1 MAEFRYVARE
11 LSGKQVDGTVS
22 AASEREAL
30 GSLTAK
36 NLFPISITLAAA
48 AKAHQANK
56 TRRVPARVLAVF
68 YTQLADL
75 LRAGVPLLR
84 SLDLL
89 VKQTRQ
95 MTLKLVVQE
104 VRDQIADG
112 TRLAEAMRQHPTV
125 FNDLTISMVRAGE
138 EGSFLEE
145 SLQRIADFTE
155 HQEELKGRVVGAMAY
170 PAFLV
175 VVGGLIL
182 VGMLIF
188 FVPKFEPLFET
199 MRAEGTL
206 PWATIALL
214 TASGFLQRYSWVML
228 IIIGVA
234 SYFIRR
240 YFANDIGRL
249 RLDQVRLKIIGIG
262 RVIRSLA
269 VARFCRVLGTLLR
282 NGVPILSALNIA
294 KDATGNRVISAAIA
308 QAADHVSSGRSLA
321 QPLAECGQFPVDVLE
336 MIAVGEEANNL
347 EQVLVGIADKM
358 ERQTIRQL
366 ELVVRLLEPLML
378 VIMAGVILFVL
389 IALMLPIFNSS
400 SMTAVETLFSRGL
413 C

>member
-11 LSGKQVDGTVS
+11 LSGLQVEGTVS

-30 GSLTAK
+30 GSLAAK
-36 NLFPISITLAAA
+36 NLFPVSINMADS
-48 AKAHQANK
+48 AKAHHANK
-56 TRRVPARVLAVF
+56 RRRVPARILTVF

-104 VRDQIADG
+104 VRDQVADG
-112 TRLAEAMRQHPTV
+112 TRLAEALRQHPTV
-125 FNDLTISMVRAGE
+125 FNELTISMVRAGE

-145 SLQRIADFTE
+145 SLQRVADFTE

-182 VGMLIF
+182 IGMLIF

-199 MRAEGTL
+199 MRTEGTL
-206 PWATIALL
+206 PS
-214 TASGFLQRYSWVML
+214 ASSFMKKYSWVAMGL
-228 IIIGVA
+228 IGLAI
-234 SYFIRR
+234 YFGQR
-240 YFANDIGRL
+240 YFANDIGKL
-249 RLDQVRLKIIGIG
+249 RLDELRLKIFGIG

-269 VARFCRVLGTLLR
+269 VARFCRVLGTLLK
-282 NGVPILSALNIA
+282 NGVPILTALNIA

-308 QAADHVSSGRSLA
+308 QAADHVSSGRTLA

-358 ERQTIRQL
+358 ERQTNRQL
-366 ELVVRLLEPLML
+366 DMVVRLLEPLML
-378 VIMAGVILFVL
+378 VVMAGVILFVL

-400 SMTAVETLFSRGL
+400 SMTAVETFFRQTVV
-413 C
+413 

>member
-1 MAEFRYVARE
+1 MAEFRYTARE
-11 LSGKQVDGTVS
+11 ISGLQVEGTVA

-30 GSLTAK
+30 GALTAK
-36 NLFPISITLAAA
+36 NLFPISISLADS

-56 TRRVPARVLAVF
+56 RRRVPARILTVF
-68 YTQLADL
+68 YTQLSDL

-89 VKQTRQ
+89 VKQTRH
-95 MTLKLVVQE
+95 MTLKLVVQD
-104 VRDQIADG
+104 VRDQVADG

-125 FNDLTISMVRAGE
+125 FNELTISMIRAGE
-138 EGSFLEE
+138 EGSFMEE

-155 HQEELKGRVVGAMAY
+155 HQEELKGRVFGAMAY

-206 PWATIALL
+206 PWATITLL
-214 TASGFLQRYSWVML
+214 SASAILQKYSWILL
-228 IIIGVA
+228 IAIAGAIYLGQ
-234 SYFIRR
+234 R
-240 YFANDIGRL
+240 YFADDVGRL
-249 RLDQVRLKIIGIG
+249 RLDQWRLKIVGVG
-262 RVIRSLA
+262 KVIRSLA
-269 VARFCRVLGTLLR
+269 VARFCRVLGTLLK
-282 NGVPILSALNIA
+282 NGVPILNALNIA

-358 ERQTIRQL
+358 ERQTNRQL
-366 ELVVRLLEPLML
+366 DMVVRLLEPLML

-389 IALMLPIFNSS
+389 MALMLPIFNSS
-400 SMTAVETLFSRGL
+400 SMT
-413 C
+413 

>member
-1 MAEFRYVARE
+1 MAEYRYVARE
-11 LSGKQVDGTVS
+11 LSGVSVEGTVS

-30 GSLTAK
+30 GTLAAK
-36 NLFPISITLAAA
+36 NLFPVSIDLADT
-48 AKAHQANK
+48 AKAHQADK
-56 TRRVPARVLAVF
+56 RRRVPARILAVF

-89 VKQTRQ
+89 IKQTRQ
-95 MTLKLVVQE
+95 MTLKLVVQD
-104 VRDQIADG
+104 VRDQVADG
-112 TRLAEAMRQHPTV
+112 TRLAEALRQHPTV
-125 FNDLTISMVRAGE
+125 FNELTISMVRAGE

-155 HQEELKGRVVGAMAY
+155 HQEELKGRIIGALAY

-175 VVGGLIL
+175 AIGTIVL
-182 VGMLIF
+182 VGMLVF
-188 FVPKFEPLFET
+188 FVPNFEPLFDT
-199 MRAEGTL
+199 MRKEGTL

-214 TASGFLQRYSWVML
+214 AISDFVKSYSWVL
-228 IIIGVA
+228 LVAIGLAV
-234 SYFIRR
+234 FFGRG
-240 YFANDIGRL
+240 YFANEEGL
-249 RLDQVRLKIIGIG
+249 RRFDEVRLKTFGVG
-262 RVIRSLA
+262 RVVRSLA

-282 NGVPILSALNIA
+282 NGVPILSSLHIA

-358 ERQTIRQL
+358 ERQTNRQL
-366 ELVVRLLEPLML
+366 DLVVRLLEPMMLM
-378 VIMAGVILFVL
+378 IMAIVILFLLV
-389 IALMLPIFNSS
+389 ALMLPIFNSS
-400 SMTAVETLFSRGL
+400 SMT
-413 C
+413 

>member
-1 MAEFRYVARE
+1 MAEFRYIARE
-11 LSGKQVDGTVS
+11 LSGVQVEGTVA

-36 NLFPISITLAAA
+36 NLFPISIRLADA

-56 TRRVPARVLAVF
+56 RRRVPARILTVF
-68 YTQLADL
+68 YTQLSDL

-89 VKQTRQ
+89 VKQTRHA
-95 MTLKLVVQE
+95 TLKHVVQE
-104 VRDQIADG
+104 VRDQVADG

-125 FNDLTISMVRAGE
+125 FNDLTISMIRAGE
-138 EGSFLEE
+138 EGSFMEE

-199 MRAEGTL
+199 MRSEGTL

-214 TASGFLQRYSWVML
+214 SASAFLQKYSWVL
-228 IIIGVA
+228 VGIIVGA
-234 SYFIRR
+234 GYFIQR
-240 YFANDIGRL
+240 YFANDVGRL
-249 RLDQVRLKIIGIG
+249 RLDQFRLKIVGIG

-269 VARFCRVLGTLLR
+269 VARFCRVLGTLLK
-282 NGVPILSALNIA
+282 NGVPILNALNIA
-294 KDATGNRVISAAIA
+294 KDATGNRVISAAIG

-321 QPLAECGQFPVDVLE
+321 QPLAECGQFPMDVLE

-347 EQVLVGIADKM
+347 EEVLVGIAEKM
-358 ERQTIRQL
+358 ERQTNRQL
-366 ELVVRLLEPLML
+366 DMVVRLLEPLML
-378 VIMAGVILFVL
+378 VVMAGVILFVL

-400 SMTAVETLFSRGL
+400 SMT
-413 C
+413 

>member
-11 LSGKQVDGTVS
+11 MSGVQVEGTVA

-36 NLFPISITLAAA
+36 NLFPISITLADA

-56 TRRVPARVLAVF
+56 RRRVPARILTVF

-89 VKQTRQ
+89 VKQTRH
-95 MTLKLVVQE
+95 MTLKLVVQD
-104 VRDQIADG
+104 VRDEVADG

-125 FNDLTISMVRAGE
+125 FNELTISMIRAGE
-138 EGSFLEE
+138 EGSFMEE

-206 PWATIALL
+206 PWATITLL
-214 TASGFLQRYSWVML
+214 SASSLLQRYSWL
-228 IIIGVA
+228 IVIAIGLA
-234 SYFIRR
+234 AYFSQR
-240 YFANDIGRL
+240 YFSNDVGRL
-249 RLDQVRLKIIGIG
+249 RLDEVRLKIFGVG

-269 VARFCRVLGTLLR
+269 VARFCRVLGTLLSE
-282 NGVPILSALNIA
+282 G
-294 KDATGNRVISAAIA
+294 
-308 QAADHVSSGRSLA
+308 SGKKGDS
-321 QPLAECGQFPVDVLE
+321 
-336 MIAVGEEANNL
+336 
-347 EQVLVGIADKM
+347 
-358 ERQTIRQL
+358 
-366 ELVVRLLEPLML
+366 
-378 VIMAGVILFVL
+378 
-389 IALMLPIFNSS
+389 
-400 SMTAVETLFSRGL
+400 
-413 C
+413 

>member
-11 LSGKQVDGTVS
+11 ISGLQVEGTVA

-30 GSLTAK
+30 GSLTAR
-36 NLFPISITLAAA
+36 NLFPISIAMADS

-56 TRRVPARVLAVF
+56 RRRVPARILTVF
-68 YTQLADL
+68 YTQLSDL

-89 VKQTRQ
+89 VKQTRH
-95 MTLKLVVQE
+95 MTLKLVIQD
-104 VRDQIADG
+104 VRDVVADG

-125 FNDLTISMVRAGE
+125 FNELTISMIRAGE
-138 EGSFLEE
+138 EGSFMEE

-175 VVGGLIL
+175 VIGGVIL

-188 FVPKFEPLFET
+188 FVPKFEPMFET

-206 PWATIALL
+206 PWATITLL
-214 TASGFLQRYSWVML
+214 TASTFLKHYGWILL
-228 IIIGVA
+228 IALVGA
-234 SYFIRR
+234 G
-240 YFANDIGRL
+240 YFAQQYFSNDAGRL
-249 RLDQVRLKIIGIG
+249 RFDQFRLKVVGIG

-269 VARFCRVLGTLLR
+269 VARFCRVLGTLLK
-282 NGVPILSALNIA
+282 NGVPILNALNIA

-321 QPLAECGQFPVDVLE
+321 QPLAECGQFPADVLE

-358 ERQTIRQL
+358 ERQTNRQL
-366 ELVVRLLEPLML
+366 DMVVRLLEPLML

-389 IALMLPIFNSS
+389 MALMLPIFNSS
-400 SMTAVETLFSRGL
+400 SMT
-413 C
+413 

>member
-1 MAEFRYVARE
+1 MAEFRYIARE
-11 LSGKQVDGTVS
+11 LSGLQVEGTVS

-30 GSLTAK
+30 GSLAAK
-36 NLFPISITLAAA
+36 NLFPISINLAEA

-56 TRRVPARVLAVF
+56 RRRVPARILATF

-84 SLDLL
+84 ALDLL

-104 VRDQIADG
+104 VRDQVADG

-125 FNDLTISMVRAGE
+125 FNELTISMVRAGE
-138 EGSFLEE
+138 EGSFMEE

-214 TASGFLQRYSWVML
+214 TASGFFQKYSWVMFGL
-228 IIIGVA
+228 IGLA
-234 SYFIRR
+234 FYLLRQYFS
-240 YFANDIGRL
+240 NDAGRL
-249 RLDQVRLKIIGIG
+249 RMDELRLKVVGVG

-269 VARFCRVLGTLLR
+269 VARFCRVLGTLLK
-282 NGVPILSALNIA
+282 NGVPILTALNIA

-347 EQVLVGIADKM
+347 EAVLVGIAEKM
-358 ERQTIRQL
+358 ERQTNRQL
-366 ELVVRLLEPLML
+366 DLVVRLLEPLML
-378 VIMAGVILFVL
+378 VVMAGVILFVL

-400 SMTAVETLFSRGL
+400 SMTAVDSFFGQHF

>member
-11 LSGKQVDGTVS
+11 LSGRQVEGTVS

-30 GSLTAK
+30 GSLAAK
-36 NLFPISITLAAA
+36 NLFPVSIDLADS

-56 TRRVPARVLAVF
+56 RRRVPARILAVF

-104 VRDQIADG
+104 VRDQVADG
-112 TRLAEAMRQHPTV
+112 TRLAEALRQHPTV
-125 FNDLTISMVRAGE
+125 FNELTISMVRAGE

-155 HQEELKGRVVGAMAY
+155 HQEELKGRIFGAMAY

-175 VVGGLIL
+175 VIGGLIL

-188 FVPKFEPLFET
+188 FVPKFEPLFES
-199 MRAEGTL
+199 MRKEGTL

-214 TASGFLQRYSWVML
+214 STSSFLQNYGWIVL
-228 IIIGVA
+228 IAMVAGVFYGQ
-234 SYFIRR
+234 S
-240 YFANDIGRL
+240 YFANEKGRRRFDEL
-249 RLDQVRLKIIGIG
+249 RLKVIGVG
-262 RVIRSLA
+262 RVVRSLA
-269 VARFCRVLGTLLR
+269 VARFCRVLGTLLH
-282 NGVPILSALNIA
+282 NGVPILNSLHIA
-294 KDATGNRVISAAIA
+294 KDATGNRVISEAIA

-321 QPLAECGQFPVDVLE
+321 QPLAECGQFPMDVLE

-358 ERQTIRQL
+358 ERQTNRQL
-366 ELVVRLLEPLML
+366 DLVVRLLEPLML
-378 VIMAGVILFVL
+378 VVMAGVILFVL

-400 SMTAVETLFSRGL
+400 SMT
-413 C
+413 

>member
-1 MAEFRYVARE
+1 
-11 LSGKQVDGTVS
+11 
-22 AASEREAL
+22 
-30 GSLTAK
+30 
-36 NLFPISITLAAA
+36 
-48 AKAHQANK
+48 
-56 TRRVPARVLAVF
+56 
-68 YTQLADL
+68 
-75 LRAGVPLLR
+75 
-84 SLDLL
+84 
-89 VKQTRQ
+89 
-95 MTLKLVVQE
+95 LKLVVQE
-104 VRDQIADG
+104 VRDQVADG
-112 TRLAEAMRQHPTV
+112 TRLAEALRQHPTV
-125 FNDLTISMVRAGE
+125 FNELTISMVRAGE

-175 VVGGLIL
+175 IVGGLIL

-188 FVPKFEPLFET
+188 FVPKFEPLFDT
-199 MRAEGTL
+199 MRKEGTL

-214 TASGFLQRYSWVML
+214 SISSFAQKYGWLLV
-228 IIIGVA
+228 VA
-234 SYFIRR
+234 MFPAVFFGRN
-240 YFANDIGRL
+240 YFANDRGRL
-249 RLDQVRLKIIGIG
+249 RFDQARLKIIGVG
-262 RVIRSLA
+262 RVVRSLA

-282 NGVPILSALNIA
+282 NGVPILSSLHIA

-358 ERQTIRQL
+358 ERQTNRQL
-366 ELVVRLLEPLML
+366 DLVVRLLEPLML
-378 VIMAGVILFVL
+378 VVMAGVILFVL

-400 SMTAVETLFSRGL
+400 SMT
-413 C
+413 

>member
-1 MAEFRYVARE
+1 MAEFLYVARE
-11 LSGKQVDGTVS
+11 FSGKQVQGTIA

-36 NLFPISITLAAA
+36 NLFPISIKLAES

-56 TRRVPARVLAVF
+56 RRKVPARILTVF

-89 VKQTRQ
+89 VKQTRH
-95 MTLKLVVQE
+95 MTLKLVVQD
-104 VRDQIADG
+104 VRDLVADG

-125 FNDLTISMVRAGE
+125 FNELTISMVRAGE
-138 EGSFLEE
+138 EGSFMEE

-188 FVPKFEPLFET
+188 FVPKFETLFET
-199 MRAEGTL
+199 MRAEGNL

-214 TASGFLQRYSWVML
+214 SASAVLQRYSWILVVL
-228 IIIGVA
+228 IGA
-234 SYFIRR
+234 AAYGAQR

-249 RLDQVRLKIIGIG
+249 RLDQLRLKVFGIG

-269 VARFCRVLGTLLR
+269 VARFCRVLGTLLK

-294 KDATGNRVISAAIA
+294 KDATGNRVISAAIG

-358 ERQTIRQL
+358 ERQTNRQL
-366 ELVVRLLEPLML
+366 DMVVRLLEPLML

-400 SMTAVETLFSRGL
+400 SMT
-413 C
+413 

>member
-11 LSGKQVDGTVS
+11 LSGIQVEGTIS

-30 GSLTAK
+30 GSLAAR
-36 NLFPISITLAAA
+36 NLFPVSINLAEAA
-48 AKAHQANK
+48 RAHLANK
-56 TRRVPARVLAVF
+56 RRRVPARVLAVF

-84 SLDLL
+84 SLELL
-89 VKQTRQ
+89 VRQTRQ

-104 VRDQIADG
+104 VRDQVADG
-112 TRLAEAMRQHPTV
+112 TRLAEALRQHPTV
-125 FNDLTISMVRAGE
+125 FNELTISMVRAGE

-182 VGMLIF
+182 IGMLMF

-199 MRAEGTL
+199 MQKEGTL

-214 TASGFLQRYSWVML
+214 AVSSFLQKYGILVL
-228 IIIGVA
+228 AGIGVLCFFGRN
-234 SYFIRR
+234 YFENEEGRR
-240 YFANDIGRL
+240 RLDAL
-249 RLDQVRLKIIGIG
+249 RLKVFGIG
-262 RVIRSLA
+262 HVVRSLA

-282 NGVPILSALNIA
+282 NGVPILNSLQIA

-321 QPLAECGQFPVDVLE
+321 QPLAECGQFPADVLE

-347 EQVLVGIADKM
+347 EHVLVGIADKM
-358 ERQTIRQL
+358 ERQTNRQL
-366 ELVVRLLEPLML
+366 DLVVRLLEPLML

-389 IALMLPIFNSS
+389 IALMLPIFNSTS
-400 SMTAVETLFSRGL
+400 LV
-413 C
+413 

>member
-145 SLQRIADFTE
+145 SL
-155 HQEELKGRVVGAMAY
+155 
-170 PAFLV
+170 
-175 VVGGLIL
+175 
-182 VGMLIF
+182 
-188 FVPKFEPLFET
+188 
-199 MRAEGTL
+199 
-206 PWATIALL
+206 
-214 TASGFLQRYSWVML
+214 
-228 IIIGVA
+228 
-234 SYFIRR
+234 
-240 YFANDIGRL
+240 
-249 RLDQVRLKIIGIG
+249 
-262 RVIRSLA
+262 
-269 VARFCRVLGTLLR
+269 
-282 NGVPILSALNIA
+282 
-294 KDATGNRVISAAIA
+294 
-308 QAADHVSSGRSLA
+308 
-321 QPLAECGQFPVDVLE
+321 
-336 MIAVGEEANNL
+336 
-347 EQVLVGIADKM
+347 
-358 ERQTIRQL
+358 
-366 ELVVRLLEPLML
+366 
-378 VIMAGVILFVL
+378 
-389 IALMLPIFNSS
+389 
-400 SMTAVETLFSRGL
+400 
-413 C
+413 

>member
-1 MAEFRYVARE
+1 MAEFRYTARE
-11 LSGKQVDGTVS
+11 ISGLQVEGTVA

-30 GSLTAK
+30 GALTAK
-36 NLFPISITLAAA
+36 NLFPISISLADS

-56 TRRVPARVLAVF
+56 RRRVPARSLTVF
-68 YTQLADL
+68 YTQLSDL

-89 VKQTRQ
+89 VKQTRH
-95 MTLKLVVQE
+95 MTLKLVVQD
-104 VRDQIADG
+104 VRDQVADG

-125 FNDLTISMVRAGE
+125 FNELTISMIRAGE
-138 EGSFLEE
+138 EGSFMEE

-155 HQEELKGRVVGAMAY
+155 HQEELKGRVFGAMAY

-206 PWATIALL
+206 PWATITLL
-214 TASGFLQRYSWVML
+214 SASAILQKYSWILL
-228 IIIGVA
+228 IAIAGAIYLGQ
-234 SYFIRR
+234 R
-240 YFANDIGRL
+240 YFADDVGRL
-249 RLDQVRLKIIGIG
+249 RLDQWRLKIVGVG
-262 RVIRSLA
+262 KVIRSLA
-269 VARFCRVLGTLLR
+269 VARFCRVLGTLLK
-282 NGVPILSALNIA
+282 NGVPILNALNIA

-358 ERQTIRQL
+358 ERQTNRQL
-366 ELVVRLLEPLML
+366 DMVVRLLEPLML

-389 IALMLPIFNSS
+389 MALMLPIFNSS
-400 SMTAVETLFSRGL
+400 SMT
-413 C
+413 